1 VAAPE
6 TLSPRALNRA
16 TLARPMLLARE
27 GAPVVEAV
35 ERLGG
40 LQAQEARPAF
50 VALWTRL
57 EGFRRDE
64 LAAALRDR
72 RLVRGML
79 MRATLHLVSA
89 ADYAV
94 FRPALAPVMAAAA
107 AGALRGRDDGL
118 DIAAVLAVARRL
130 VDERPLTFGELRPL
144 LAEAFPDVDERALG
158 YATRTHLPMVMVP
171 TEDPWA
177 FPADA
182 AFTPA
187 GTWLGAEVPGAGGD
201 PEALVRRHLAAFG
214 PATAADVQ
222 RWSGLTGLKAVLQ
235 GMADE
240 LSVFRDE
247 RRRTLFDL
255 ADAPRPAEDTRAPA
269 RLLGEFDSLLLAHA
283 DRTRV
288 VPDEHRGALVS
299 RNLRVPAIFLVD
311 GFMAG
316 TWRVDRTKKSATLT
330 LTPLTKLTKRDTTEL
345 TAEARALLEFTE
357 PPGTDLSVEVT
368 SR

>member
-6 TLSPRALNRA
+6 TLSLRALNRA
-16 TLARPMLLARE
+16 TLARQMLLARE

-50 VALWTRL
+50 LALWARL
-57 EGFRRDE
+57 EGFDRDE

-89 ADYAV
+89 GDYAA

-107 AGALRGRDDGL
+107 KGALRGRDEGL
-118 DIAAVLAVARRL
+118 DLEAVLPVARRL
-130 VDERPLTFGELRPL
+130 VDERPRTFGELRPL

-182 AFTPA
+182 AFALA
-187 GTWLGAEVPGAGGD
+187 GPWLGEEVAGAGGD
-201 PEALVRRHLAAFG
+201 PEALVRRHLSAFG

-222 RWSGLTGLKAVLQ
+222 RWSGLTGLKAVLE
-235 GMADE
+235 GMSDE
-240 LSVFRDE
+240 LRRFRDE
-247 RRRTLFDL
+247 RRRTLLDL
-255 ADAPRPAEDTRAPA
+255 ADAPRPAEDTPAPA
-269 RLLGEFDSLLLAHA
+269 RLLAEFDSVLLAHA
-283 DRTRV
+283 DRTRI

-299 RNLRVPAIFLVD
+299 RNLRVPAVFLVD

-316 TWRVDRTKKSATLT
+316 TWRVDRTKKTATLT
-330 LTPLTKLTKRDTTEL
+330 LTPLTKLTKRDRADL
-345 TAEARALLEFTE
+345 TAEAEALLAFTE
-357 PPGTDLSVEVT
+357 TPGTDLRVEIA

>member
-6 TLSPRALNRA
+6 TLTLRALNRA
-16 TLARPMLLARE
+16 TLARQMLLARE
-27 GAPVVEAV
+27 AVTVVEAV

-40 LQAQEARPAF
+40 LQAQEARPPFA
-50 VALWTRL
+50 ALWARV
-57 EGFRRDE
+57 EGFRRED

-72 RLVRGML
+72 SLVRGML

-89 ADYAV
+89 GDYAA
-94 FRPALAPVMAAAA
+94 FRPALAPVMAGALT
-107 AGALRGRDDGL
+107 ALRGRDEGL
-118 DIAAVLAVARRL
+118 DIEALLPVARRL
-130 VDERPLTFGELRPL
+130 AQERPRTFGELRPL
-144 LAEAFPDVDERALG
+144 LSEAFPGVDERALG

-171 TEDPWA
+171 TDDRWA

-187 GTWLGAEVPGAGGD
+187 DAWLGEAIAPEGD
-201 PEALVRRHLAAFG
+201 PATLVRRHLAAFG

-222 RWSGLTGLKAVLQ
+222 RWTGLKGLKGVLE
-235 GMADE
+235 GMRDD
-240 LSVFRDE
+240 LQVVRDE

-255 ADAPRPAEDTRAPA
+255 PDAPRPGEDTPAPA
-269 RLLGEFDSLLLAHA
+269 RLLPEFDSLLLAHA

-299 RNLRVPAIFLVD
+299 RNLRVPAVFLVD

-316 TWRVDRTKKSATLT
+316 TWRVERTKKTATLT
-330 LTPLTKLTKRDTTEL
+330 LTPLTKLAKRDATEL
-345 TAEARALLEFTE
+345 TREAEAMLTFTE
-357 PPGTDLSVEVT
+357 EGESCRWAT
-368 SR
+368 RFA